1 MRTSNHFSLKQRIGM
16 IIGIGIFMTALI
28 LISYGSYQ
36 ARTEAI
42 NAAKHEAMANAKEFS
57 SKVQIIMEDAMDAS
71 RAMAN
76 AFSAVGNNQNLTS
89 ISRSDAQR
97 MAEKVLFSNKD
108 FLGFT
113 IAFEPDA
120 FDGNDANYSNK
131 AAHDKTGRFLSYL
144 TKNNDGTANIDV
156 LIDYET
162 ADKAP
167 WYWIP
172 KNTKNEFLTEPVIY
186 PIQGVDVLMVSL
198 MTPILNNDTFLG
210 VTGIDYPIDFMQ
222 KLVNQIDFYEGN
234 YQLSI
239 LSNKGVF
246 AANKLNPDYIF
257 KNIKDIDAAH
267 AQDQLKAIRNGA
279 VETITQN
286 GELII
291 NVPLKIAN
299 TTEYWQVSFSVPM
312 SIITREAN
320 ILMRNQII
328 IGILLVII
336 GIGSVVW
343 YISRI
348 IKPLEGMVEMANQM
362 AKGDLKTTIQVN
374 ASNDEIG
381 MLYKAFTEMKSKLTA
396 IINQIVEGAGQI
408 ANASEQLRIT
418 SIQLSQGASEQASAS
433 EEVSSTME
441 QMTSNIHQNKDNA
454 GKTENITEEVT
465 DGVMKGAEAANTSV
479 TSMIEMAQKIVFIK
493 DIAMQTNILSLNAA
507 VEAARSGEHGKGFAV
522 VAAEVRKL
530 AEHTTSASAIIDKL
544 IKESKLTV
552 ENTGEIMQTIVPKMT
567 ETSRLVQEISAA
579 SAEQAT
585 GAEQVNNAI
594 QQLSQVTQQ
603 NAAASEEMASS
614 AEELSAQAESLKHLI
629 SYFKV

>member
-1 MRTSNHFSLKQRIGM
+1 
-16 IIGIGIFMTALI
+16 
-28 LISYGSYQ
+28 
-36 ARTEAI
+36 
-42 NAAKHEAMANAKEFS
+42 
-57 SKVQIIMEDAMDAS
+57 
-71 RAMAN
+71 
-76 AFSAVGNNQNLTS
+76 
-89 ISRSDAQR
+89 
-97 MAEKVLFSNKD
+97 
-108 FLGFT
+108 
-113 IAFEPDA
+113 
-120 FDGNDANYSNK
+120 
-131 AAHDKTGRFLSYL
+131 
-144 TKNNDGTANIDV
+144 
-156 LIDYET
+156 
-162 ADKAP
+162 
-167 WYWIP
+167 
-172 KNTKNEFLTEPVIY
+172 
-186 PIQGVDVLMVSL
+186 
-198 MTPILNNDTFLG
+198 
-210 VTGIDYPIDFMQ
+210 
-222 KLVNQIDFYEGN
+222 
-234 YQLSI
+234 
-239 LSNKGVF
+239 
-246 AANKLNPDYIF
+246 
-257 KNIKDIDAAH
+257 
-267 AQDQLKAIRNGA
+267 
-279 VETITQN
+279 
-286 GELII
+286 
-291 NVPLKIAN
+291 
-299 TTEYWQVSFSVPM
+299 M